1 MLLGKRTVPEYREP
15 VEMDKFPTAWLEC
28 MLPSQLVPFFCARW
42 LLHIYTIDVYR
53 RLPQLLAAATS
64 IYGSI
69 LKMDSTKKVCKK
81 LQGHAAGTATWVTN
95 VGNERGEVLVSI
107 LTDSEGLSSLSRMAQ
122 GLMGRY
128 VLVSTKLLYS
138 VQSGTERLESP
149 SQCSCIWTGTA
160 ADSVVPP
167 S

>member
-1 MLLGKRTVPEYREP
+1 
-15 VEMDKFPTAWLEC
+15 
-28 MLPSQLVPFFCARW
+28 
-42 LLHIYTIDVYR
+42 
-53 RLPQLLAAATS
+53 
-64 IYGSI
+64 
-69 LKMDSTKKVCKK
+69 MDSTKKVCKK